1 MLIMLSFANRGKICS
16 PENSLLCVFGQA
28 NPAPT
33 VNDLAGWF
41 SFDTYQA
48 SLYRKLTPNHQQFID
63 VVRAIS
69 HSPSSPD

>member
-16 PENSLLCVFGQA
+16 PENSLPCVFGQA

-41 SFDTYQA
+41 SFDTLPYLPGIIIPETY
-48 SLYRKLTPNHQQFID
+48 SD
-63 VVRAIS
+63 
-69 HSPSSPD
+69 SSTVY